1 VTANGIEAERLR
13 SADDVDPYEVFCAT
27 VALQQLTQW
36 LPSASSL
43 VLDLSRPLPDAPTAA
58 WDDRVSQVVLNAG
71 HRPLVV
77 IRDVL
82 DIELGPYRQPVVIGD
97 PRSLGWV
104 RAESVDVVLAE
115 GGALS
120 DCLAAED
127 TLADIA
133 RILRPGGRLL
143 AAGASL
149 TSGLS
154 QLAEQRRWPELA
166 DSPAADVMLVPDP
179 GRPGSFTRCFG
190 PDELRELL
198 TGAGLEVD
206 WVRSRTM
213 LPAAAVRQ
221 TLAANPKALDDLVSN
236 ELSLAE
242 AHEGESH
249 GACLSISG
257 RKPR

>member
-1 VTANGIEAERLR
+1 MQAERVS
-13 SADDVDPYEVFCAT
+13 SADDIDPYEVFCAT
-27 VALQQLTQW
+27 VALRQLSQW
-36 LPSASSL
+36 LPTASAR
-43 VLDLSRPLPDAPTAA
+43 VLDLSRPLPDAPTAG
-58 WDDRVSQVVLNAG
+58 WDDRVSEVVLKAG
-71 HRPLVV
+71 HQALVV

-143 AAGASL
+143 ASGASL

-154 QLAEQRRWPELA
+154 QLAEQHRWPELA

-179 GRPGSFTRCFG
+179 AQPGSFTRCFG

-206 WVRSRTM
+206 WVRSRTV

-221 TLAANPKALDDLVSN
+221 TLAANPAALDDLVSN
-236 ELSLAE
+236 ELSLAQE
-242 AHEGESH
+242 HEGESH

-257 RKPR
+257 RKRG

>member
-1 VTANGIEAERLR
+1 MQAAPLS
-13 SADDVDPYEVFCAT
+13 SADAVDTYEVFCAA
-27 VALQQLTQW
+27 VALRQLEQW
-36 LPSASSL
+36 LPAMPSL
-43 VLDLSRPLPDAPTAA
+43 VLDLSRQLPDSPTAR
-58 WDDRVSQVVLNAG
+58 DGRVSDVVMSAG
-71 HRPLVV
+71 HHALLVV
-77 IRDVL
+77 RDPL
-82 DIELGPYRQPVVIGD
+82 DIDFGPYKQPVVIGD
-97 PRSLGWV
+97 PRSLSWV
-104 RAESVDVVLAE
+104 REDSVDVVLAE

-133 RILRPGGRLL
+133 RILRPGGQVL
-143 AAGASL
+143 ASAASL

-166 DSPAADVMLVPDP
+166 DAPAADVMLVPDP
-179 GRPGSFTRCFG
+179 RHPGSFSRCFG

-198 TGAGLEVD
+198 ASAGLEID
-206 WVRSRTM
+206 WIRSRTV

-221 TLAANPKALDDLVSN
+221 TLTANPEKLADLVIN
-236 ELSLAE
+236 ELSLAD

-249 GACLSISG
+249 GAFLTVSG